1 MFDSNSGS
9 GSDSLSDDQIELL
22 LNTGTRITKEQAE
35 KLVKNL
41 DHLHEGCRRNKFL
54 MPDRNSA
61 IVTRDYCHG
70 VSETTQQ
77 NFFPFFFVF
86 SFFWPAAGKL
96 RRKSSGRAWGF

>member
-1 MFDSNSGS
+1 MFDSDSGS

-61 IVTRDYCHG
+61 IITRDYCHG
-70 VSETTQQ
+70 VSKTPEE
-77 NFFPFFFVF
+77 NFFIFPFFI
-86 SFFWPAAGKL
+86 SGQPPAN
-96 RRKSSGRAWGF
+96 SGA